1 MRQTH
6 ADAVGLSW
14 HEGMADDSCA
24 NAEFAVRSD
33 IITQCGLQVE
43 VGNACAPVEFA
54 SFELVVEVVAVIA
67 DDEGCI
73 EEPSAAEVVRP
84 AQRARGVAP
93 SVVEPVGMVDAAHG
107 LDDIVASIE
116 REINA
121 VVLPDFGVDFRVQVV
136 ESRHKRHIFVGA
148 NEKVDETPT
157 R

>member
-1 MRQTH
+1 
-6 ADAVGLSW
+6 
-14 HEGMADDSCA
+14 MADGTCA
-24 NAEFAVRSD
+24 NAQFTIWGDVIAQS
-33 IITQCGLQVE
+33 GFQVE

-67 DDEGCI
+67 DDEGCV
-73 EEPSAAEVVRP
+73 EEPATAEVVRP
-84 AQRARGVAP
+84 AHRARGVAP
-93 SVVEPVGMVDAAHG
+93 SVVHALRLIDAAHG
-107 LDDIVASIE
+107 LDDIMASIE

>member
-1 MRQTH
+1 MRQAHPDTVGFSWRESVTNGTCTD
-6 ADAVGLSW
+6 AQFAVG
-14 HEGMADDSCA
+14 GD
-24 NAEFAVRSD
+24 V
-33 IITQCGLQVE
+33 ITHSGFQVE
-43 VGNACAPVEFA
+43 VGNASAPIVFS
-54 SFELVVEVVAVIA
+54 SFVLIINVVAVIA

-73 EEPSAAEVVRP
+73 EEPTTAEVVRP
-84 AQRARGVAP
+84 AQGARGVAP

-107 LDDIVASIE
+107 LNDIVASIE